1 MAGRTR
7 KRGEAVRTFILR
19 NVEDRSGD
27 VVLRATR
34 QFGISRQAVHKHLK
48 FLVGANLISRM
59 SLARY
64 QLCTLEEHKTILP
77 VTDAA
82 PEDIV
87 WRMEIRDMLAALP
100 ENALDIWRYGF
111 TEIFSNVAAHS
122 GSESAFVQVR
132 RTAVSTKM
140 TIWDRGVGIFDK
152 LLSHMDLIDERHA
165 ILELTKGKLTT
176 DPASHPGQG
185 IFFTARI
192 FDTFSIL
199 SKGVLLSHTSG
210 DGDDWTVETQQEGF
224 GTLVTMTLKN
234 DTSRQIK
241 DIYERFSSQTSP
253 GFSTT
258 VVSAHLA
265 QYGTEKLVSR
275 SEAKRLLERVDR
287 FRVALID
294 FDRVECIGQAFADE
308 IFRVYPSEHPE
319 VSIREIRTNKEV
331 QDTIDGVRQVDH
343 TPARRQGSPQDPAL
357 AGEEIGV

>member
-152 LLSHMDLIDERHA
+152 LL
-165 ILELTKGKLTT
+165 
-176 DPASHPGQG
+176 
-185 IFFTARI
+185 
-192 FDTFSIL
+192 
-199 SKGVLLSHTSG
+199 
-210 DGDDWTVETQQEGF
+210 
-224 GTLVTMTLKN
+224 
-234 DTSRQIK
+234 
-241 DIYERFSSQTSP
+241 
-253 GFSTT
+253 
-258 VVSAHLA
+258 
-265 QYGTEKLVSR
+265 
-275 SEAKRLLERVDR
+275 
-287 FRVALID
+287 
-294 FDRVECIGQAFADE
+294 
-308 IFRVYPSEHPE
+308 
-319 VSIREIRTNKEV
+319 
-331 QDTIDGVRQVDH
+331 
-343 TPARRQGSPQDPAL
+343 
-357 AGEEIGV
+357 